1 MPKILPRYSVIA
13 RNDTNIAKPL
23 FERISPS
30 EDIRTK
36 YANVC
41 KPRRYP
47 KPKTDRPKTIPL
59 TGDESRQLLEEWVEE
74 VARRTLLSELVLK
87 RRALDT
93 PPLISRIEQPPL
105 EQRLSTPAPE
115 DFVQPD
121 LKNLHF
127 CKTKYLKR
135 LEEVR
140 PIFYAVKDRL
150 VPIQH
155 KLNEEDKREDQG
167 LPTQV
172 NSELRDKLWKMLDG
186 LEDCFADYEEK
197 GKKWNNAKWRRLIG
211 ALKRFKK
218 VSFENLNERFAEIC
232 KELVDLNVTFHDL

>member
-13 RNDTNIAKPL
+13 RNNTNIAKPL
-23 FERISPS
+23 FECISPS

-36 YANVC
+36 YA
-41 KPRRYP
+41 

-155 KLNEEDKREDQG
+155 KLNEEDK
-167 LPTQV
+167 
-172 NSELRDKLWKMLDG
+172 
-186 LEDCFADYEEK
+186 
-197 GKKWNNAKWRRLIG
+197 
-211 ALKRFKK
+211 
-218 VSFENLNERFAEIC
+218 
-232 KELVDLNVTFHDL
+232 